1 MCILTWREFKMNCL
15 WAHSTLPL
23 EHGWSWWTG
32 PSQWGKSLWD
42 FSIEHTKREVLK
54 VKYEIRYGNN
64 IEMKRLSKKIW
75 VENQKNITW
84 FSATI

>member
-1 MCILTWREFKMNCL
+1 M
-15 WAHSTLPL
+15 
-23 EHGWSWWTG
+23 
-32 PSQWGKSLWD
+32 WD